1 MVENSNNSEN
11 NFSILENIDFDLLK
25 SQNYDDLILYAF
37 PLIERLIIEIL
48 KFNSISDIE
57 VSTQGT
63 YKTLNSVINSN
74 ELHLSINDIQL
85 LKELFKDD
93 GVRNKLMHV
102 SDEIVEIDIAK
113 IEEMRALIFVLI
125 DKLKEIEKDF
135 LEWKWKPIEN
145 IPIQ

>member
-37 PLIERLIIEIL
+37 PLLERLIIEIL

-63 YKTLNSVINSN
+63 YRTLNSVINNN
-74 ELHLSINDIQL
+74 ELHLSINDKKL

-102 SDEIVEIDIAK
+102 SDEIIEIDIAK
-113 IEEMRALIFVLI
+113 IEEMRVLIFVLI
-125 DKLKEIEKDF
+125 EKLKEIEKDF
-135 LEWKWKPIEN
+135 LEWKWNPIEN
-145 IPIQ
+145 IPIH